1 MFELNFTFETLEELI
16 YFINTKFENPKIKK
30 IDDKRGQ
37 STKAFHELCKK
48 YKTEHPNKTYRECLK
63 QLSQERKSSFDIN
76 ESEIHKN
83 KIENNSI
90 NEKDIQE

>member
-16 YFINTKFENPKIKK
+16 YFINNKFENQKIKK
-30 IDDKRGQ
+30 NDDRRGK
-37 STKAFHELCKK
+37 STKAFHELAKQ

-63 QLSQERKSSFDIN
+63 ELSEFN
-76 ESEIHKN
+76 KN

-90 NEKDIQE
+90 NEKDIEE